1 MKKALLLALVAFS
14 LVSYAQDKV
23 VLKSGD
29 TLNVQ
34 VTKSTDTAIEFTY
47 PNETLVNEKRKKE
60 YAENRRK
67 AHLIS
72 EALAAGNYEMPI
84 STEQQQDMAADD
96 IVKRFYNDTEHEVSV
111 YNSDTIDDLEEMN
124 LNGRT

>member
-1 MKKALLLALVAFS
+1 MKKSLLLALVAFS

-47 PNETLVNEKRKKE
+47 PNETLVNEKRKKDN
-60 YAENRRK
+60 AR
-67 AHLIS
+67 
-72 EALAAGNYEMPI
+72 GQM
-84 STEQQQDMAADD
+84 TD
-96 IVKRFYNDTEHEVSV
+96 IRCSKSRWF
-111 YNSDTIDDLEEMN
+111 LQK
-124 LNGRT
+124 